1 MLKNTG
7 LKVLLVAMVIVS
19 LANSS
24 AAQTSIK
31 FARGRSSATVKGSI
45 GKNGDTRYTVRGRA
59 GQTIT
64 VSVRSGNNYVF
75 AGVEAIGQGRT
86 VSGKLPYDSSYI
98 IELSNGGNATNY
110 TMTVTIR

>member
-1 MLKNTG
+1 MLNGLG
-7 LKVLLVAMVIVS
+7 LKTVLIALISVS
-19 LANSS
+19 LASDS
-24 AAQTSIK
+24 IAQTSIK
-31 FARGRSSATVKGSI
+31 FARGRNSATVKGSI
-45 GKNGDTRYTVRGRA
+45 RKDGETRYTVQGRA

-98 IELSNGGNATNY
+98 IELSNGGNVTNY
-110 TMTVTIR
+110 TMTVTIK